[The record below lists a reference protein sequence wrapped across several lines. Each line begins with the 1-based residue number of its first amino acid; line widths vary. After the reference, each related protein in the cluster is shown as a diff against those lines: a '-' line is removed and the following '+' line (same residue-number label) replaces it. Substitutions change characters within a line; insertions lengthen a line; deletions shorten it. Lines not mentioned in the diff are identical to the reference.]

1 VPLIRPVQSDLFA
14 VIGHPVA
21 HSLSPAM
28 MNAAFRSLKIPATYV
43 ALDAD
48 SLQEDLRTLADVG
61 FRGLSVT
68 IPHKESA
75 LRLAAEVDETAAAI
89 GAVNTLKLRNGK
101 WEGRNTDWLGAV
113 QALKRETA
121 LHSRKSLVIGAGGAA
136 RAVAFGLRHEGAP
149 TTITNRT
156 RSRGEDLAR
165 ALECD
170 FMSMETLAGLGGGH
184 GFDIV
189 VQCTSVGLPGK
200 DSVLPLPESFLVP
213 GMVVMDIVYRPIW
226 TPFLGAAAQR
236 GCRVVKGYE
245 MLLHQ
250 GVAQLEW
257 WLERSIPEEVGVR
270 IMRSALEKA
279 LIHDS
284 HD

>member
-1 VPLIRPVQSDLFA
+1 MIHPVQSDLFA
-14 VIGHPVA
+14 VIGHPVG

-28 MNAAFRSLKIPATYV
+28 MNAVFRSLEIPATYL
-43 ALDAD
+43 ALDTD
-48 SLQEDLRTLADVG
+48 RLEEDLRTLAAVG

-113 QALKRETA
+113 QALKRETP
-121 LHSRKSLVIGAGGAA
+121 LKYRKALVIGAGGAA
-136 RAVAFGLRHEGAP
+136 RAVAYGLKHEGAS

-156 RSRGEDLAR
+156 PSRGEDLAR
-165 ALECD
+165 AMDCD
-170 FMSMETLAGLGGGH
+170 FILLETLAGLGDGH
-184 GFDIV
+184 GFDIA

-200 DSVLPLPESFLVP
+200 ESLLPLPDSFLVP
-213 GMVVMDIVYRPIW
+213 GMIVMDIVYRPVW
-226 TPFLGAAAQR
+226 TPFLRSAAER
-236 GCRVVKGYE
+236 GCRVAKGYE
-245 MLLHQ
+245 MLLYQ

-257 WLERSIPEEVGVR
+257 WLERSIPDEGGVQ
-270 IMRSALEKA
+270 IMRNALEKA
-279 LIHDS
+279 LEHDS
-284 HD
+284 QD

>member
-1 VPLIRPVQSDLFA
+1 VIQPVQTDLFA

-21 HSLSPAM
+21 HSLSPTM
-28 MNAAFRSLKIPATYV
+28 MNAVFRNLGIPAAYL

-48 SLQEDLRTLADVG
+48 SLEDDLRALAAVG

-89 GAVNTLKLRNGK
+89 GAVNTLRLQDGK
-101 WEGRNTDWLGAV
+101 WEGRNTDWIGAV
-113 QALKRETA
+113 EALKREIPLRSKKA
-121 LHSRKSLVIGAGGAA
+121 LVIGAGGAA
-136 RAVAFGLRHEGAP
+136 RAVAYGLKHEGAS

-156 RSRGEDLAR
+156 LSRGEDLAR
-165 ALECD
+165 ALQCELIPL
-170 FMSMETLAGLGGGH
+170 ETLAGLGDGH
-184 GFDIV
+184 GFDLV
-189 VQCTSVGLPGK
+189 VQCTSVGLAGR
-200 DSVLPLPESFLVP
+200 DSVLPLPDSFLVP
-213 GMVVMDIVYRPIW
+213 GMVAMDIVYRPVW
-226 TPFLGAAAQR
+226 TPFLRSAAQR

-257 WLERSIPEEVGVR
+257 WLEQTIPDQGGLQ

-279 LIHDS
+279 LVHDS
-284 HD
+284 QD

>member
-1 VPLIRPVQSDLFA
+1 MIHPVQLDLFA
-14 VIGHPVA
+14 VIGHPVG
-21 HSLSPAM
+21 HSLSPTM
-28 MNAAFRSLKIPATYV
+28 MNAVFRSLEIPATYL

-48 SLQEDLRTLADVG
+48 RLEEDLRTLAAVG

-68 IPHKESA
+68 IPHKESS

-113 QALKRETA
+113 QALKRETP
-121 LHSRKSLVIGAGGAA
+121 LQYRKALVIGAGGAA
-136 RAVAFGLRHEGAP
+136 RAVAYGLKHEGAP

-170 FMSMETLAGLGGGH
+170 FMPLETLAGLGDGH

-213 GMVVMDIVYRPIW
+213 DMVVMDIVYRPIW
-226 TPFLGAAAQR
+226 TPFLRSAAER
-236 GCRVVKGYE
+236 GCRVAKGYE
-245 MLLHQ
+245 MLLYQ

-257 WLERSIPEEVGVR
+257 WLERSIPDEGGVQ
-270 IMRSALEKA
+270 IMRNALEKA
-279 LIHDS
+279 LVHDS
-284 HD
+284 QD